1 MESSNRKR
9 YYNEE
14 IHNTNSIVCNEK
26 EDESI
31 YSTDKKSK

>member
-9 YYNEE
+9 YNEE

-31 YSTDKKSK
+31 YSPDKRSR